1 MSFKS
6 FKFLNELSKKLIIEA
21 ETENENNE
29 DNKNATEDIDNTEDV
44 SEGSEK
50 VEGNPEITP
59 DVEDGIFISDIK
71 KAEWTKLMLQA
82 LMTEKPETG
91 AFNDD
96 LMNVTTENVDAV
108 INEIKNYI
116 KLKDANSD
124 LDAVLNNMI

>member
-6 FKFLNELSKKLIIEA
+6 FKFLNELSKKLIFEA

-29 DNKNATEDIDNTEDV
+29 NTENATENIENSEDM
-44 SEGSEK
+44 SEGAEK

-91 AFNDD
+91 DISDD

-124 LDAVLNNMI
+124 LDSALANMI

>member
-29 DNKNATEDIDNTEDV
+29 DNKNAAEDIDNTEDV